1 MLEDETVS
9 FRVIAP
15 RAAETAVIVGVP
27 HAGLAVDPLT
37 FPTLSA
43 PIRSIG
49 IDADLYVDDLYAAA
63 PDVGA
68 TLLVAEYSRYVC
80 DLNRS
85 EQDVDPLASAGGAAQ
100 RAPHGLIWRDT
111 TEGQR
116 ALYQPLAREE
126 LERRLSQFYRPYH
139 QCLAE
144 LLAAKRARFG
154 FVILLAGHSMPS
166 RGRPGHSDTGRER
179 ADVVPGSRGRTT
191 AAAVVIDTPE
201 RIAAPRGWSVV
212 HDDPYRGG
220 FTTAFYGRPELDQ
233 HALQVELSRR
243 LYMNEGTLEKKP
255 GGFEATRDYCTALV
269 AALGSLD
276 LSPEGRGNGRR
287 KA

>member
-1 MLEDETVS
+1 VS

-15 RAAETAVIVGVP
+15 RAAETPVVVEVP
-27 HAGLAVDPLT
+27 HAGLAVDALT
-37 FPTLSA
+37 LPTLSA
-43 PIRSIG
+43 PIRSLG
-49 IDADLYVDDLYAAA
+49 VDADLYVDELYADA

-68 TLLVAEYSRYVC
+68 TLLVAEHSRYVC

-85 EQDVDPLASAGGAAQ
+85 EQDVDPLAAAGGAAQ

-116 ALYQPLAREE
+116 ALYQPLGREE
-126 LERRLSQFYRPYH
+126 LERRLVRFYRPYH
-139 QCLAE
+139 ACLAE

-166 RGRPGHSDTGRER
+166 RGRAGHTDTGRDR
-179 ADVVPGSRGRTT
+179 ADIVPGSRGRTT
-191 AAAVVIDTPE
+191 ASSLVIDTPE
-201 RIAAPRGWSVV
+201 RIARTKGWSVV

-220 FTTAFYGRPELDQ
+220 FTTAFYGRPDRQQ

-243 LYMNEGTLEKKP
+243 LYMNEATLEKRP
-255 GGFEATRDYCTALV
+255 GGFEATREFCTALV
-269 AALGSLD
+269 ASLGALEL
-276 LSPEGRGNGRR
+276 LAPPAATTR
-287 KA
+287 

>member
-1 MLEDETVS
+1 VS

-15 RAAETAVIVGVP
+15 RAAETAVVVEVP
-27 HAGLAVDPLT
+27 HAGLAVDALT
-37 FPTLSA
+37 LPTLSA
-43 PIRSIG
+43 PMRSVG
-49 IDADLYVDDLYAAA
+49 VDADLYVDELYSGA

-85 EQDVDPLASAGGAAQ
+85 EHDVDPLAASGGTAQ

-116 ALYQPLAREE
+116 ALYQPLSREE
-126 LERRLSQFYRPYH
+126 LERRLVTFYRPYH

-144 LLAAKRARFG
+144 LLAAKRAKFG

-166 RGRPGHSDTGRER
+166 RGRPGHSDTGRDR
-179 ADVVPGSRGRTT
+179 ADVVPGSRGRST
-191 AAAVVIDTPE
+191 AAAVVIETPE
-201 RIAAPRGWSVV
+201 RIAQPRGWSVV

-220 FTTAFYGRPELDQ
+220 FTTAFYGRPDRQQ

-243 LYMNEGTLEKKP
+243 LYMNEGNLEKRP
-255 GGFEATRDYCTALV
+255 GGFEETRQFCTTLV
-269 AALGSLD
+269 AALGAID
-276 LSPEGRGNGRR
+276 LRE
-287 KA
+287 A

>member
-1 MLEDETVS
+1 MLVEGKIVS

-15 RAAETAVIVGVP
+15 RAAETAVVVEVP
-27 HAGLAVDPLT
+27 HAGLAVDALT
-37 FPTLSA
+37 MPTLSA
-43 PIRSIG
+43 PVRSIG
-49 IDADLYVDDLYAAA
+49 VDADLYVDQLYAGA

-68 TLLVAEYSRYVC
+68 TLLCADYSRYVC

-85 EQDVDPLASAGGAAQ
+85 EQDVDPLAASGGAAQ

-116 ALYQPLAREE
+116 ARYQPLSRDE
-126 LERRLSQFYRPYH
+126 LERRLATFYRPYH

-144 LLAAKRARFG
+144 LLAAKRAKFG
-154 FVILLAGHSMPS
+154 FVVLLAGHSMPS
-166 RGRPGHSDTGRER
+166 RGRPGHSDTGRDR

-191 AAAVVIDTPE
+191 AASVVIDTPE
-201 RIAAPRGWSVV
+201 RVAQPRGWSVV

-220 FTTAFYGRPELDQ
+220 FTTAFYGRPERQQ

-243 LYMNEGTLEKKP
+243 LYMNESTLEQRP
-255 GGFEATRDYCTALV
+255 GGFEETRQFCTTLV
-269 AALGSLD
+269 AALGALD
-276 LSPEGRGNGRR
+276 LRVPS
-287 KA
+287 